1 MKLNGITANRKK
13 AEVIY
18 LVHQMLSLI
27 SNFVV
32 ILKLVTH
39 PAATQIVYNVCV
51 SSREFKCVEMLARD
65 IAASFK

>member
-1 MKLNGITANRKK
+1 
-13 AEVIY
+13 
-18 LVHQMLSLI
+18 MLSLI

-32 ILKLVTH
+32 ILKFVTD